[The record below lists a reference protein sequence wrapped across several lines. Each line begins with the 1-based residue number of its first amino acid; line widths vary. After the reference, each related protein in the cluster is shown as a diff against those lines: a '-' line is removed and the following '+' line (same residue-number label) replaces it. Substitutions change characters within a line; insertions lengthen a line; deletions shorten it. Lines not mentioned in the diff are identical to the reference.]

1 MPILCLEGASAVG
14 KSTTCK
20 ELSKRYGAFVV
31 EEVAFLFRKPNLED
45 HELVQWLL
53 ERQVERWKIAVNK
66 LNDHDLVILD
76 GDHFK
81 IWYSWIYG
89 FQSENLDFFKSY
101 FRNLILSKDIGF
113 PDSYVVLTINE
124 EELRRRKANDL
135 TRKRGNFEKHLRL
148 IEPQIRFFR
157 AINQYMPDYIQFIE
171 ASSIE
176 HNVENIDTKLQFEG
190 KYSTELFDYM
200 INWFK
205 ANTP

>member
-20 ELSKRYGAFVV
+20 ALSKKYGAYVV
-31 EEVAFLFRKPNLED
+31 EEVALLFQKPNLED
-45 HELVQWLL
+45 HELVHWLL

-66 LNDHDLVILD
+66 LSDYDLVILD

-81 IWYSWIYG
+81 IWYSWIFG
-89 FQSENLDFFKSY
+89 FQSEGLDYFNNY
-101 FRNLILSKDIGF
+101 FRELLLSKNIGF

-124 EELRRRKANDL
+124 EELRRRKVFDL
-135 TRKRGNFEKHLRL
+135 TRKRGNFERHLRL
-148 IEPQIRFFR
+148 IDPQKRFFR
-157 AINQYMPDYIQFIE
+157 AIDQYMPGYMQFIE
-171 ASSIE
+171 ATSIE

-190 KYSTELFDYM
+190 KYSTDLFDYM
-200 INWFK
+200 INWLK